1 MSAQATTVLFR
12 LEFAESL
19 RSRWAVFT
27 GVVYGIVF
35 AGFVW
40 LGLRESSVLGFT
52 GLSRVILNV
61 SNAVVLSVPLVGS
74 PAPDRNVPAGDVK
87 AGAAEDTDLD
97 PAIREASLTL
107 FSAACL
113 RHRTALA
120 RLETYER
127 RALSRRRR
135 AIQALAYYTIT
146 AEAPQRAP
154 RE

>member
-1 MSAQATTVLFR
+1 MRTAIPTVARQTALAAAFRADLPESEGVLDAAWAAAEATHT
-12 LEFAESL
+12 LELLRAHRRSL
-19 RSRWAVFT
+19 
-27 GVVYGIVF
+27 
-35 AGFVW
+35 
-40 LGLRESSVLGFT
+40 
-52 GLSRVILNV
+52 
-61 SNAVVLSVPLVGS
+61 LSVPLVGS